1 MKRLLRRG
9 LMQSGLLG
17 VTAIVPMT
25 LAATHTREAN
35 GPRFGSVNTRTG
47 LQMHYAEQ
55 GDERGQPVILLH
67 GYTDTW
73 FSYSLALKQLPA
85 NLHVYALDLRGHG
98 KTARPMTGYTMTE
111 MAGDVVAFMDAKGIT
126 RATIVGHS
134 MGGFI
139 AQRIAQTAPRRV
151 ARLVLVATTTAG
163 STIAGVNE
171 LKAAVETLTDPVPD
185 KFAREF
191 QVSTVQTPV
200 PDAFME
206 TAIAGSREMPA
217 RVWKALARG
226 IVDDR
231 RLEWPRR
238 KIPTLV
244 VWGDRDTY
252 ATRTEQ
258 DALLRMIPGAIWR
271 AYTNTGHAVHWERPA
286 DFARDVA
293 AFIAGT

>member
-1 MKRLLRRG
+1 M
-9 LMQSGLLG
+9 MQTGLLG

-25 LAATHTREAN
+25 LGATDVRGVN

-55 GDERGQPVILLH
+55 GDERGEPVILLH
-67 GYTDTW
+67 GYTDSW
-73 FSYSLALKQLPA
+73 FSYSLAMKQLPA
-85 NLHVYALDLRGHG
+85 NLHVYAPDLRGHG
-98 KTARPMTGYTMTE
+98 KTARPTTGYTMTA
-111 MAGDVVAFMDAKGIT
+111 MAADVVAFMDAKGISQ
-126 RATIVGHS
+126 ATIVGHS

-151 ARLVLVATTTAG
+151 SRLVLVATATAG
-163 STIAGVNE
+163 RAFAGVNE
-171 LKAAVETLTDPVPD
+171 LKSAVETLTDPVPD
-185 KFAREF
+185 QFAREF

-217 RVWKALARG
+217 RVWKAILRG
-226 IVDDR
+226 ILEDR
-231 RLEWPRR
+231 PLEWPRR
-238 KIPTLV
+238 RIPTLV
-244 VWGDRDTY
+244 VWGNLDTY
-252 ATRTEQ
+252 ATRVEQ
-258 DALLRMIPGAIWR
+258 DALLRMIPGSIWR

-293 AFIAGT
+293 TFIART